1 MKKIF
6 KHVIKV
12 TILTEHQ
19 ELESSLGKEWDLSD
33 LEYAITDG
41 DCIGSVD
48 HDSTEEIPALEVE
61 KELISLGNDGTFF
74 DSFDEDEDEDEDEE
88 QRRDE
93 KRGLYPQ
100 HDDPCN

>member
-12 TILTEHQ
+12 TILTEHE
-19 ELESSLGKEWDLSD
+19 ELESSLGSEWDLSD

-48 HDSTEEIPALEVE
+48 HDSTEEIPTMEVE
-61 KELISLGNDGTFF
+61 RELISLGNDGTFF
-74 DSFDEDEDEDEDEE
+74 DSFDEEL
-88 QRRDE
+88 Q
-93 KRGLYPQ
+93 G
-100 HDDPCN
+100 